1 MGIPEGIETVVGL
14 VPGQGSY
21 RRGCLDAF
29 RQREDANVAEV
40 FETIDT
46 ISTESLGRK
55 VTPLVFGAN
64 APEADELLT
73 RDPDVLQLATFG
85 VSVSIF
91 RVLASRGVRPEILLG
106 HSFGEFAALVC
117 GGAYSLADGVRMLC
131 HRGALLHGLAEDGV
145 LGPPGGRMLSLS
157 CNRERAGLVLDL
169 LGEATLTVAVENG
182 HGQTVVSGSSDAVGR
197 LAGVAAA
204 LGIDTRVLTSPY
216 PFHNRL
222 LAGMGSLFAEKAA
235 GLRQQPLEIPVF
247 SPITGRFYRDSDRL
261 AELLSAHLVQPVR
274 FGSAIGQLSRGR
286 AAIYLELGGGSALTS
301 LVSQISSNATCLAPL
316 RGGDADVR
324 IRHVVDFLRGG
335 RQDSEPVGF
344 DADAA
349 DSVPTARRPAE
360 VAKGTGTKLPEAVV
374 RVESAEREDVLA
386 TLRGIFAEALEYPE
400 EVFTGESE
408 LEADL
413 GIDSLRQTELVTRLV
428 TRFDLPSPAG
438 GSLGARATV
447 DSVVDLI
454 VTELSRSSR

>member
-1 MGIPEGIETVVGL
+1 MTE
-14 VPGQGSY
+14 
-21 RRGCLDAF
+21 RD
-29 RQREDANVAEV
+29 
-40 FETIDT
+40 TIDE
-46 ISTESLGRK
+46 ISTEMLGRK

-91 RVLASRGVRPEILLG
+91 RLLSSRGVRPEILLG

-157 CNRERAGLVLDL
+157 CNGERAGLVLDL

-182 HGQTVVSGSSDAVGR
+182 PGQTVVSGSSDGVRR
-197 LAGVAAA
+197 LTGVAAA
-204 LGIDTRVLTSPY
+204 LGIDARVLTSPY

-235 GLRQQPLEIPVF
+235 GLRQRPLEIPVF

-261 AELLSAHLVQPVR
+261 AELLSAQLVQPVR
-274 FGSAIGQLSRGR
+274 FGSAIGQLSRRR

-316 RGGDADVR
+316 RGGDADAR

-335 RQDSEPVGF
+335 RQDSESVGF

-349 DSVPTARRPAE
+349 DSVPTARRPEA
-360 VAKGTGTKLPEAVV
+360 AKSIGTKPREAVV
-374 RVESAEREDVLA
+374 QVESTEREDVLA

-428 TRFDLPSPAG
+428 TRFDLPLPAG